1 MDVADVA
8 VWQVTG
14 DKEGQEGTASAQ
26 GTRKGS
32 GWVQE
37 AWVSPK
43 AAVAGTEMEGE

>member
-1 MDVADVA
+1 MHVAGVA

-14 DKEGQEGTASAQ
+14 DKEGLEGTASAQ

-32 GWVQE
+32 ME